1 MRNNRRSLLRTTA
14 VSALVGS
21 VLLIPATAALAA
33 GSDPEPQPAPTAPTA
48 PAAPSAPAAPTAAV
62 APAAATLTAKASVS
76 HVRAWQEFR
85 ITGKATGL
93 KAGSKITLQQ
103 KQHGTWKALP
113 ASTVTNASGSY
124 GLRVKL
130 GLKGKNELRVAGGA
144 AVSPVVTVTVS

>member
-33 GSDPEPQPAPTAPTA
+33 GSGPEPQPL
-48 PAAPSAPAAPTAAV
+48 PAQQAGV
-62 APAAATLTAKASVS
+62 KPAAATLTVKASVS

-93 KAGSKITLQQ
+93 KAGSKVTLQQ
-103 KQHGTWKALP
+103 KQRGAWKALP
-113 ASTVTNASGSY
+113 ASTVTNTSGSY

-130 GLKGKNELRVAGGA
+130 GIKGKNELRIASGA
-144 AVSPVVTVTVS
+144 TVSPVVAVTVN

>member
-33 GSDPEPQPAPTAPTA
+33 GSGPEPQPAQPA
-48 PAAPSAPAAPTAAV
+48 PAAAVPAVP
-62 APAAATLTAKASVS
+62 ATLTAKASVT

-93 KAGSKITLQQ
+93 KAGSKVTLQQ
-103 KQHGTWKALP
+103 KQHGVWKALP
-113 ASTVTNASGSY
+113 ASTVTNTSGSY
-124 GLRVKL
+124 GMRVKL
-130 GLKGKNELRVAGGA
+130 GLKGKNELRVASGST
-144 AVSPVVTVTVS
+144 VSPVVNVTVS

>member
-33 GSDPEPQPAPTAPTA
+33 GSGPEPRPTQ
-48 PAAPSAPAAPTAAV
+48 SATK
-62 APAAATLTAKASVS
+62 PAAATLTAKASVT
-76 HVRAWQEFR
+76 HVRAWQELR

-93 KAGSKITLQQ
+93 KAGSKVTLQQ
-103 KQHGTWKALP
+103 KQRGAWKALP

-130 GLKGKNELRVAGGA
+130 GLKGKNELRVASGA
-144 AVSPVVTVTVS
+144 TVSAVVTVTVS

>member
-33 GSDPEPQPAPTAPTA
+33 GSGPEPQPL
-48 PAAPSAPAAPTAAV
+48 PAQAGV
-62 APAAATLTAKASVS
+62 KPAAATLTAKASVS

-85 ITGKATGL
+85 ITGKVTGL
-93 KAGSKITLQQ
+93 KAGSKVILQQ
-103 KQHGTWKALP
+103 KQRGAWKALP
-113 ASTVTNASGSY
+113 ASTVTNTSGSY

-130 GLKGKNELRVAGGA
+130 GIKGKNELRVASGA
-144 AVSPVVTVTVS
+144 TVSPVVTVTVS

>member
-33 GSDPEPQPAPTAPTA
+33 GADPEPQPAQAAAAEPV
-48 PAAPSAPAAPTAAV
+48 PAAVNPV
-62 APAAATLTAKASVS
+62 AATLTAKASVS
-76 HVRAWQEFR
+76 HVRAWQELR

-93 KAGSKITLQQ
+93 KAGSKVTLQQ
-103 KQHGTWKALP
+103 KQHGAWKALP
-113 ASTVTNASGSY
+113 ATTVTNTSGGY

-130 GLKGKNELRVAGGA
+130 GLKGKNELRVASGA
-144 AVSPVVTVTVS
+144 TVSTVLTVTVK

>member
-33 GSDPEPQPAPTAPTA
+33 GSDPEPQPAPAAPTA
-48 PAAPSAPAAPTAAV
+48 PTAPTAAV